1 MESNEH
7 PFGTNLYFSVGALN
21 RAMSRLAD
29 EAFAAYALSPSHALV
44 LLHVGE
50 TPDHPIGKLAE
61 TLFLDASTI
70 TRLIEKLEQKNLVT
84 RRVDGRER
92 RVSLTDAGRALLPEL
107 RRTWNSLQSA
117 YSATL
122 GEDHARVVAKLSFA
136 TLQKLTSP

>member
-7 PFGTNLYFSVGALN
+7 PFGTSLYFSVGALN

-29 EAFAAYALSPSHALV
+29 EAFAKHGMSPSHAMV

-61 TLFLDASTI
+61 TLMLDASTI
-70 TRLIEKLEQKNLVT
+70 TRLIEKLEQKNMVS

-92 RVSLTDAGRALLPEL
+92 RVSLTDAGRALLPEI
-107 RRTWNSLQSA
+107 RQTWNSLQSA

-136 TLQKLTSP
+136 TSQKLTSP